1 MQISTKNNK
10 IIQSLIEWC
19 QGRKDVRALLLTSLR
34 TNPQAPVDLFS
45 DNDVILA
52 VTDIQPYFQDRS
64 WMEAFG
70 RVLVLYRDPI
80 RLDHGLER
88 FAYIIQYE
96 DGTKIDFT
104 LWPAELLRQIAGE
117 TELRPELDNGY
128 AV

>member
-1 MQISTKNNK
+1 MNLLIVCAHMQISTKNNK

-19 QGRKDVRALLLTSLR
+19 QGRKDVRALLLTSSR

-45 DNDVILA
+45 DYDVILA

-80 RLDHGLER
+80 RLDHGLGR

-104 LWPAELLRQIAGE
+104 L
-117 TELRPELDNGY
+117 
-128 AV
+128 